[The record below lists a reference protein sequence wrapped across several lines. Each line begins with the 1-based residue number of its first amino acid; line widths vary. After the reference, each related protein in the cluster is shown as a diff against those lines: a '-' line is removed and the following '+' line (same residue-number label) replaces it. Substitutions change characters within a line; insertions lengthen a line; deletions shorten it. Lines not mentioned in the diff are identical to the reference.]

1 MPWFFLLAQS
11 TEWMYNFT
19 RSAIHFYLRSLAN
32 QPAIV
37 VVWQSHVRHRCVAR
51 VARESKKRKKHQN
64 DCLHK
69 YSRRFVKVKTDFFS
83 SMAVKKKGSIS
94 QWEFLRT
101 HSNQTV
107 KTMVVLVFFR
117 IVLFDCFASGECL
130 LFSSHGRLRIFRN
143 EKIIE
148 VPPSPISLFE

>member
-1 MPWFFLLAQS
+1 
-11 TEWMYNFT
+11 MYNFT
-19 RSAIHFYLRSLAN
+19 RSAIHFYLRSLAS

-83 SMAVKKKGSIS
+83 SMAVKKRQHFSMGIFANAFK
-94 QWEFLRT
+94 
-101 HSNQTV
+101 SNGENNGGAG
-107 KTMVVLVFFR
+107 FFSYCFIR
-117 IVLFDCFASGECL
+117 LFCKWRMFA
-130 LFSSHGRLRIFRN
+130 IF
-143 EKIIE
+143 K
-148 VPPSPISLFE
+148 PWTSPHI